1 MARHMTRLLLVVAG
15 SLSLGACVDEDVV
28 YDNRPV
34 FGGVIEAA
42 DGFVGYA
49 DPSDDDKLTVCGA
62 CHSDYQAQWERTG
75 HAFAWGGLQQSGH
88 VQAFCEACHTV
99 NSFGNIVME
108 EDPGMAQGGHAAEI
122 EHGGRYLDVQCESC
136 HGPGL
141 DHVLSP
147 GPGNIPLAPI
157 QVGTD
162 LSFGCGECHQGAHHP
177 FVEEWERSP
186 HAQVE
191 LAPATRAPECSS
203 CHTGEGALLRLGVT
217 ADYLNKDVLLGSDA
231 VNAQIT
237 CAVCHDPHSAQHEG
251 QLRVPLGG
259 VPVEQTLCAQ
269 CHDRQPRPDT
279 RRQQEWLGPHSPETG
294 MLVGNAG
301 WFPPNA
307 SIAPGEVMG
316 PHGGDSNPR
325 MCGSCHV
332 VEYGVHDELTDME
345 FHTAGHGFRAA
356 PCIGPNGIP
365 SGAEDCA
372 LTVEARSFRG
382 CVECHGSEEE
392 AAAQLREVATEVAA
406 LTRQLRDAL
415 LALDPNLSG
424 AGGEIDANDGRF
436 TVAEGALFN
445 MSLAV
450 HPDGF
455 PADAE
460 GLRRAVAGSTT
471 HNPPLMRTLLV
482 ESLEALQ
489 AQYGA
494 VSARA
499 DATAADRSSPADPT
513 VR

>member
-1 MARHMTRLLLVVAG
+1 MRPMAKRVTRVLLVVAG
-15 SLSLGACVDEDVV
+15 SLALGACVDEDVV

-34 FGGVIEAA
+34 FDGVIEAA
-42 DGFVGYA
+42 GGFVGYA

-75 HAFAWGGLQQSGH
+75 HAFAWAGLQQSAS
-88 VQAFCEACHTV
+88 VRAFCEGCHTV
-99 NSFGNIVME
+99 NSLGNIAL
-108 EDPGMAQGGHAAEI
+108 EDGGLAQGGHAAGTD
-122 EHGGRYLDVQCESC
+122 HGGRYLDVQCESC

-141 DHVLSP
+141 DHVLAP

-157 QVGTD
+157 EVGAD

-186 HAQVE
+186 HAEVE

-217 ADYLNKDVLLGSDA
+217 ADYLNKDVLLASDA

-237 CAVCHDPHSAQHEG
+237 CAVCHDPHSARHDG

-269 CHDRQPRPDT
+269 CHDRHPRPDT
-279 RRQQEWLGPHSPETG
+279 RSRQAWLGPHSPETG
-294 MLVGNAG
+294 MLAGNAG
-301 WFPPNA
+301 WFPP
-307 SIAPGEVMG
+307 SSSLAPGQVTG
-316 PHGGDSNPR
+316 PHGGASNER

-332 VEYGVHDELTDME
+332 VEYSVHDELTDME

-356 PCIGPNGIP
+356 PCVGANGIP

-382 CVECHGSEEE
+382 CVECHSSEEV
-392 AAAQLREVATEVAA
+392 AAAQLREAATEVAA

-415 LALDPNLSG
+415 LAIDPNLTG

-460 GLRRAVAGSTT
+460 GLRRAVAGATI
-471 HNPPLMRTLLV
+471 HNPPLIRTLLQ
-482 ESLEALQ
+482 ESLAALQ

-494 VSARA
+494 SVR
-499 DATAADRSSPADPT
+499 TAAADPAA
-513 VR
+513 R